1 MARKLLLPFPLLSD
15 PEGQVIQG
23 YGQWNE
29 KERIA
34 IPAIVVIDQED
45 VVRYGYAGRDFA
57 DRPGDEAVFDALDAI
72 AHAPSSQ
79 SRPPDT
85 RVSVEQAEAIPDRG
99 RTAYTLENLVPYYNG
114 VYFATVALKERL
126 ASRVQENQDAFREI
140 GRYQQMVQRH
150 RDALR
155 ETVKMRQEKA

>member
-57 DRPGDEAVFDALDAI
+57 DRPGDEAVFDELGEHTQLTYQNLQADGNDVS
-72 AHAPSSQ
+72 AHWNTAGGANG
-79 SRPPDT
+79 T
-85 RVSVEQAEAIPDRG
+85 G
-99 RTAYTLENLVPYYNG
+99 RTIPHLSQL
-114 VYFATVALKERL
+114 
-126 ASRVQENQDAFREI
+126 SSVQDP
-140 GRYQQMVQRH
+140 
-150 RDALR
+150 
-155 ETVKMRQEKA
+155 K